1 MNLKYLVK
9 YIEKKSFLCLL
20 LQEDLIF
27 EDVDEIV
34 DDELQK
40 INFSMLSNNAR
51 VKIVKQCN
59 KFLLLFFQDASPRKS
74 SMPLFQCQPITL
86 KQAKVVY

>member
-1 MNLKYLVK
+1 M
-9 YIEKKSFLCLL
+9 
-20 LQEDLIF
+20 QEDLIF

-51 VKIVKQCN
+51 VKSVKIVKQCN

-86 KQAKVVY
+86 KQAKVLLIVAIDGDQGKLKITVL

>member
-59 KFLLLFFQDASPRKS
+59 KFLFYFSK
-74 SMPLFQCQPITL
+74 MPVLGNPQCL
-86 KQAKVVY
+86 CFNVNLSH